1 MNLRISLALVAMA
14 SVWSA
19 WAAAQTTD
27 CDIPSNPFTNCGF
40 ESGDFSGWIT
50 QDLTEPFSP
59 LGVVGPGVDVIG
71 IPGLEFFSAPTEG
84 DWTAVHGFDGS
95 GPGVIVIA
103 QDITVP
109 GNPGPLQFDYRSA
122 WNLDTFFPLAT
133 RDRNFRVEVQPTGGG
148 AALATFPIL
157 TATAGTTELDTGN
170 QSGSVN
176 LGAFAGQSVRVAFV
190 WDVPE
195 YFSGPAAFQLD
206 AVGTRNIPTPVPV
219 MGPLTLTALLL
230 GALGLGAGQLR
241 RSRRA

>member
-59 LGVVGPGVDVIG
+59 LDVVGPGVDVSRDL
-71 IPGLEFFSAPTEG
+71 LEFFSAPTEG